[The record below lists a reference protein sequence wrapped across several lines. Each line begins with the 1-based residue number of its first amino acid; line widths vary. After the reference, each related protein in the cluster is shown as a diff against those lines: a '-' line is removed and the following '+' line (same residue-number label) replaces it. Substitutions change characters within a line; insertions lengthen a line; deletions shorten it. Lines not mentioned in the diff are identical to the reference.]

1 MNNKGRISPG
11 GMMYKAI
18 TAVAALVFATSAMAQ
33 EDLTISSLAKGES
46 TKAAFNQMVKGH
58 KLPAWVVKGG
68 TYTPAQTVTLGDES
82 YQVMSACKPHDCGTE
97 RVAVLWSEKSKQM
110 TGLFSTVDEKTSQE
124 KLTWLNVNDAL
135 SIDGKTVL
143 FAALT
148 GSLENHPD
156 GFNFK

>member
-1 MNNKGRISPG
+1 
-11 GMMYKAI
+11 
-18 TAVAALVFATSAMAQ
+18 
-33 EDLTISSLAKGES
+33 
-46 TKAAFNQMVKGH
+46 
-58 KLPAWVVKGG
+58 AWVMKGG
-68 TYTPAQTVTLGDES
+68 TYTPAQTVTLGDET
-82 YQVMSACKPHDCGTE
+82 YQVMSACKPHDCGSQ
-97 RVAVLWSEKSKQM
+97 RIAVMWSEKSNQM
-110 TGLFSTVDEKTSQE
+110 TGLFSTIDEKTSQE

>member
-1 MNNKGRISPG
+1 MVHTVTSRKGRKVVRFSC
-11 GMMYKAI
+11 
-18 TAVAALVFATSAMAQ
+18 AASQ
-33 EDLTISSLAKGES
+33 I
-46 TKAAFNQMVKGH
+46 
-58 KLPAWVVKGG
+58 
-68 TYTPAQTVTLGDES
+68 
-82 YQVMSACKPHDCGTE
+82 DCGSQ
-97 RVAVLWSEKSKQM
+97 RIAVMWSEKSNQM
-110 TGLFSTVDEKTSQE
+110 TGLFSTIDEKTSQE

>member
-1 MNNKGRISPG
+1 MGRISSG
-11 GMMYKAI
+11 GMMFKAI
-18 TAVAALVFATSAMAQ
+18 TTVAALVIATSAMAQ
-33 EDLTISSLAKGES
+33 DDLTISSLAKGET
-46 TKAAFNQMVKGH
+46 TKAAFNQMVQGH
-58 KLPAWVVKGG
+58 KLPAWVMKGG
-68 TYTPAQTVTLGDES
+68 TYTPAQTVTLGDET
-82 YQVMSACKPHDCGTE
+82 YQVMSACKPHDCGSQ
-97 RVAVLWSEKSKQM
+97 RIAVMWSEKSNQM
-110 TGLFSTVDEKTSQE
+110 TSQE

>member
-1 MNNKGRISPG
+1 MF
-11 GMMYKAI
+11 KAI
-18 TAVAALVFATSAMAQ
+18 TTVAALVVSPFARLLMVKSSCAIALVAM
-33 EDLTISSLAKGES
+33 
-46 TKAAFNQMVKGH
+46 TKAAFNQMVQGH
-58 KLPAWVVKGG
+58 KLPAWVMKGG
-68 TYTPAQTVTLGDES
+68 TYTPAQTVTLGDET
-82 YQVMSACKPHDCGTE
+82 YQVMSACKPHDCGSQ
-97 RVAVLWSEKSKQM
+97 RIAVMWSEKSNQM
-110 TGLFSTVDEKTSQE
+110 TGLFSTIDEKTSQE

>member
-1 MNNKGRISPG
+1 MGRISSG
-11 GMMYKAI
+11 GMMFKAI
-18 TAVAALVFATSAMAQ
+18 TTVAALVIATSAMAQ
-33 EDLTISSLAKGES
+33 DDLTISSLAKGE
-46 TKAAFNQMVKGH
+46 TTHAAFNQMVQGH
-58 KLPAWVVKGG
+58 KLPAWVMKGG
-68 TYTPAQTVTLGDES
+68 TYTPAQTVTLGDET
-82 YQVMSACKPHDCGTE
+82 YQVMSACKPHDCGSQ
-97 RVAVLWSEKSKQM
+97 RIAVMWSEKSNQM
-110 TGLFSTVDEKTSQE
+110 TGLFSTIDEKTSQE